1 MHLEVK
7 TYQMLVRH
15 NHVYPIGFN
24 FVKSAVICACV
35 FLSLP
40 WMCMLVSK
48 EHSGA
53 PETQSPAMRLEVS
66 KQLYLLSHLA
76 SLLLAFMAQIIVK
89 GKFLCLW
96 VERVKDLV

>member
-1 MHLEVK
+1 MCLCISLTV
-7 TYQMLVRH
+7 MD
-15 NHVYPIGFN
+15 VYVGEQR
-24 FVKSAVICACV
+24 ACRSH
-35 FLSLP
+35 FSP
-40 WMCMLVSK
+40 F
-48 EHSGA
+48 HSGA